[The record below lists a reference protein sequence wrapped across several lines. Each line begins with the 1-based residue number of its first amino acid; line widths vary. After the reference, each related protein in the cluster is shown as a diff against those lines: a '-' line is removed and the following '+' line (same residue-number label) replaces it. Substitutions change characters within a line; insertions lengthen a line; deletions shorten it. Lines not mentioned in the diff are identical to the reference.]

1 LKNCVFTEYDGSGA
15 ESIIKGSVR
24 SEGHYMTANAHLP
37 IIAFADRTNK
47 TPVYLHK
54 KDIEPHYKK
63 GIEPHNYHVYYNVL
77 LIP

>member
-1 LKNCVFTEYDGSGA
+1 ME
-15 ESIIKGSVR
+15 GSVR

-54 KDIEPHYKK
+54 KDIESHYKK
-63 GIEPHNYHVYYNVL
+63 GIEPHNYHVY
-77 LIP
+77 

>member
-1 LKNCVFTEYDGSGA
+1 ME
-15 ESIIKGSVR
+15 GSVR

-54 KDIEPHYKK
+54 KDIESHYKK
-63 GIEPHNYHVYYNVL
+63 GIEPHNYHVYENVRV
-77 LIP
+77 IP